1 MSEDEADDTPIL
13 DIKPALTKEENYP
26 AWMREL
32 LTKEK
37 IFNEKLESVKTDIKQ
52 VNKGLR
58 ELDEKKKT
66 FKQV

>member
-1 MSEDEADDTPIL
+1 MSEEEADDTPIL

-37 IFNEKLESVKTDIKQ
+37 KFNDMLESVKTEIQ
-52 VNKGLR
+52 
-58 ELDEKKKT
+58 
-66 FKQV
+66 